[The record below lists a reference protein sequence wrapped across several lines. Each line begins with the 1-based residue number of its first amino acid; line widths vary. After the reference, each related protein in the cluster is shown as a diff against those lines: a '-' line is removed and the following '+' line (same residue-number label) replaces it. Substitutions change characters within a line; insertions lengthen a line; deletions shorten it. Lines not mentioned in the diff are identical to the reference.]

1 MLEYFTHLSI
11 ECSIDS
17 ICMTMKKEDVTM
29 LRKLF
34 VIIFLAVI
42 VTILTTTVTS
52 AIEPKF
58 KKQDLKAATAACD
71 DPGACAPEVVPTIDE
86 DGNYNLALLEVA
98 KPNADSLIAG
108 YCPARHCTEYLNDGF
123 YNNCRSWIT
132 GDKSAPEAWAEI
144 DLGAAYPIKKVGF
157 ASDHCGHYAD
167 RAGNDFKIL
176 TATKYDADSK
186 AASWKTVY
194 DNKKGLTPNKT
205 MYFDFDETKAQYVR
219 ISVTGTAGVR
229 IDEIEIYCSKSG
241 FAVNKEGKLATCW
254 GEIKIQY

>member
-1 MLEYFTHLSI
+1 MHLSI

-17 ICMTMKKEDVTM
+17 IYMTMKMEDIIM

-42 VTILTTTVTS
+42 VTMFVATVTS

-58 KKQDLKAATAACD
+58 KKQDLKEATAACN

-98 KPNADSLIAG
+98 TPNADSLIAG

-132 GDKSAPEAWAEI
+132 GDKFAPEAWAEV
-144 DLGAAYPIKKVGF
+144 DMGAAYPIIRVGF
-157 ASDHCGHYAD
+157 GSDHCGHYAD

-176 TATKYDADSK
+176 VATKYDADSK
-186 AASWKTVY
+186 ATSWKTVY
-194 DNKKGLTPNKT
+194 DNKKGLIPNQT
-205 MYFDFDETKAQYVR
+205 MYFDFNETEARYVR
-219 ISVTGTAGVR
+219 ISILNSPGVR
-229 IDEIEIYCSKSG
+229 IDEIEIYGSG
-241 FAVNKEGKLATCW
+241 LAVNKEGKLTTCW
-254 GEIKIQY
+254 GDIKIQY

>member
-1 MLEYFTHLSI
+1 
-11 ECSIDS
+11 
-17 ICMTMKKEDVTM
+17 M

-42 VTILTTTVTS
+42 VTMFTVTMTS

-58 KKQDLKAATAACD
+58 KEQDLKKATAECQD
-71 DPGACAPEVVPTIDE
+71 TSPCKPEEVPTIDE

-108 YCPARHCTEYLNDGF
+108 YCPDRHCTEYLNDGF

-132 GDKSAPEAWAEI
+132 ADLLAPEAWAEI

-157 ASDHCGHYAD
+157 GSDHCGNYQD
-167 RAGNDFKIL
+167 RCGNDFKIL
-176 TATKYDADSK
+176 LATKYDEDSK
-186 AASWKTVY
+186 AASWTTVY
-194 DNKKGLTPNKT
+194 DNKKGDAPHQTTYYEFN
-205 MYFDFDETKAQYVR
+205 ETRAQYVR
-219 ISVTGTAGVR
+219 ISVSNSSGVR

-241 FAVNKEGKLATCW
+241 FAVNNEGKLATCW